1 MPAPES
7 PAPLL
12 NPLQR
17 KLAGWAVAALSVTVL
32 LACVAG
38 VFHGLGVFFAIFGGM
53 LWPLI
58 VAVLL
63 SILLEPVCSFLE
75 TKLRLS
81 RVPAI
86 LVLYLLIITV
96 VAGIGFA
103 LIPALWEQLRQLG
116 DALPGLWKR
125 ATETLS
131 GKYPEASQ
139 WMRDGG
145 LVAWLKA
152 HTEQLAHAASG
163 SAPLLATA
171 GMQISGFIAKVV
183 GLAIIPVYLFYL
195 LDLRR
200 DFTQDLERESNF
212 LPAGVRDDLVFL
224 IRQFLGILT
233 SFFRGQL
240 LVGLGIGVILATGFT
255 GIGVSYGLL
264 LGLIIGFLNIIPY
277 LGTMLGLATVL
288 PIAFFQ
294 DGGGVGKLG
303 AAIIVFLVAQGVEG
317 YFLTPRIMGKSTGL
331 HPMVIILSVFFWG
344 AAFDGLL
351 GMVLAI
357 PLSAFFVVLWRL
369 MREKYLTKVKHA

>member
-1 MPAPES
+1 MPAPATPS
-7 PAPLL
+7 PLL

-32 LACVAG
+32 MACIAG
-38 VFHGLGVFFAIFGGM
+38 LFHGLGVFFATFGGV

-86 LVLYLLIITV
+86 LVLYLLIIAV
-96 VAGIGFA
+96 VVGIGFA
-103 LIPALWEQLRQLG
+103 LIPALWEQLRQL
-116 DALPGLWKR
+116 AEKMPGLWKS
-125 ATETLS
+125 ATETLAS
-131 GKYPEASQ
+131 KYPGASR

-145 LVAWLKA
+145 LVDWLKA
-152 HTEQLAHAASG
+152 HTEELTKTASG

-171 GMQISGFIAKVV
+171 GVQISGFVAKVV

-200 DFTQDLERESNF
+200 DFTKDLERESNF
-212 LPAGVRDDLVFL
+212 LPTGLRDDLVFL

-255 GIGVSYGLL
+255 GIGLSYGLL

-294 DGGGVGKLG
+294 DGGGAGKLG
-303 AAIIVFLVAQGVEG
+303 AAVIVFLVAQAVEG
-317 YFLTPRIMGKSTGL
+317 YFLTPRIMGKTTGL

-344 AAFDGLL
+344 AAFNGLL

-369 MREKYLTKVKHA
+369 MKEKYIKKA